1 MSVGEEGG
9 GGGELGALVYKPV
22 THESFALTIQRFLT
36 FHFTENLALPSNK
49 RCHVR
54 TVFRS
59 ISKNDS
65 KSLRFIKDL

>member
-36 FHFTENLALPSNK
+36 FHFPENLALLSNK
-49 RCHVR
+49 RCQV
-54 TVFRS
+54 RS